1 MFTFYLGKTLYA
13 EGTFTVQPVVYQLT
27 FMHFTFILFCI
38 LASEKKVINKLNQI
52 PDWTYRALY
61 WNTVPNLYTTLVIA
75 FKLFVW
81 YENKMH
87 QKRCF
92 LTSFKNCCLLAKN
105 GNSQSTNYFF
115 MRCRSKQSNNC
126 NKIHAEF
133 FCFLLSFDDIEW
145 QVWIQFFFYFSK
157 NVMKTE
163 RCEKVFSLHS
173 SVKVKVYC
181 NFSWPFLFERFTE
194 WMTSIRKIR
203 MNGFLKVNFSFFSAK
218 VILWTILGEK

>member
-1 MFTFYLGKTLYA
+1 
-13 EGTFTVQPVVYQLT
+13 
-27 FMHFTFILFCI
+27 MHFTFILFCI

-61 WNTVPNLYTTLVIA
+61 WNTVPNLYTLVIA

-145 QVWIQFFFYFSK
+145 QVWIQFFLLFEKCDKNRKMWKSFYFTFWSQSQSQSLLQLFL
-157 NVMKTE
+157 TIFIW
-163 RCEKVFSLHS
+163 KVH
-173 SVKVKVYC
+173 
-181 NFSWPFLFERFTE
+181 
-194 WMTSIRKIR
+194 WM
-203 MNGFLKVNFSFFSAK
+203 NDQHP
-218 VILWTILGEK
+218 